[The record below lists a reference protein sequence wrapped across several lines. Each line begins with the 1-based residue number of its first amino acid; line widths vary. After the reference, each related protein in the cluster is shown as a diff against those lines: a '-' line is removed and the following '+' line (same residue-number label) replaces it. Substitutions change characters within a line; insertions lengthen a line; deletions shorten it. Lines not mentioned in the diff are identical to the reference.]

1 MVSLEPRM
9 TSPLPNGQC
18 SSITH
23 GFASPGP
30 TGGQPLASR
39 SGPAKSARSL
49 HPLVERAAASSR
61 RGVHRSSA
69 RGGFSLLELILIL
82 VILATIAGFALP
94 TLDSM
99 VTSRRLIQSV
109 ERLQNELLEAR
120 VEAMKTGQAQVF
132 RATMNG
138 SSYTITPWLSGQE
151 DSDASAGATIMSAGG
166 TVKTER
172 TGNGAVAA
180 SAEDGSGSTKNLD
193 TDVLFLG
200 VETLV
205 DARNAL
211 EIQKSGEAV
220 PMAGVGMASAGGLSS
235 PLLLYPDGS
244 TTTGQI
250 ILADARGRRMAIQ
263 IRGIT
268 GRSTALKLTSVDP
281 SSLPAPATASTPTGM

>member
-1 MVSLEPRM
+1 M
-9 TSPLPNGQC
+9 TSRLPSGRD
-18 SSITH
+18 SSITC
-23 GFASPGP
+23 GPATPGP
-30 TGGQPLASR
+30 FGGQHRTRSR
-39 SGPAKSARSL
+39 PA
-49 HPLVERAAASSR
+49 
-61 RGVHRSSA
+61 SSA
-69 RGGFSLLELILIL
+69 RWLHRPVAGTPASQRRSFPRTSKRSGFSLLELILIL

-132 RATMNG
+132 RATIHG
-138 SSYTITPWLSGQE
+138 SNYTITPWLSGQE
-151 DSDASAGATIMSAGG
+151 DSDASAGATVMSAGG

-172 TGNGAVAA
+172 TENGGVAA
-180 SAEDGSGSTKNLD
+180 SAEDGSGSSKNLE

-220 PMAGVGMASAGGLSS
+220 PIAGVGTASSGGLSS

-268 GRSTALKLTSVDP
+268 GRSTALRLSSVDA
-281 SSLPAPATASTPTGM
+281 STLPAPAAASTPTGM